1 MILLPK
7 GSPVK
12 ENVNPARVNLPEA
25 MEKLV
30 ESQFSGYLRFDSPVG
45 TGIIIF
51 ENGHLI
57 SALMQEVDADGRII
71 AYDAISRIFEMSIFG
86 NAVLNIYRLNSEVA
100 MSIHAL
106 LHGEYIY
113 RGQDLKL
120 INIQDLLGRIR
131 SDRLSGCLRV
141 YSERAV
147 ALVFYEAGH
156 ALGFLHEGAMELET
170 TADLSV
176 SVAAHPGAKLDLLS
190 TVTADG
196 IRMAD
201 LMASADLGPMWEKV
215 RNRLLIERKKREVHT
230 GRLSERELNDRYQRF
245 FKLMRGI
252 AERHIGQYGVMQV
265 EKALKK
271 VSNLMSIG
279 ELDQFFVEL
288 TRAANLVVAPAK
300 VREMIDEMRRG
311 VNALL

>member
-12 ENVNPARVNLPEA
+12 EKVNPARVNLPEA

-30 ESQFSGYLRFDSPVG
+30 ESRFSGYLRFDSPVG

-51 ENGHLI
+51 EKGHLI
-57 SALMQEVDADGRII
+57 SALMQEGEVEARII
-71 AYDAISRIFEMSIFG
+71 AYDAITRIFEMSILG

-100 MSIHAL
+100 KSIHAL

-113 RGQDLKL
+113 REQDLKL
-120 INIQDLLGRIR
+120 IDIPALLGRIR

-141 YSERAV
+141 YNDKAV
-147 ALVFYEAGH
+147 ALVFYEGGH

-170 TADLSV
+170 TADLAT
-176 SVAAHPGAKLDLLS
+176 SVAAHSGAKLDLLS

-196 IRMAD
+196 VRMAD
-201 LMASADLGPMWEKV
+201 LMASADLGPMWEKA
-215 RNRLLIERKKREVHT
+215 RNRLLDERKKREVRSGKLSDRDLE
-230 GRLSERELNDRYQRF
+230 GRRERF
-245 FKLMRGI
+245 AILMRGI
-252 AERHIGQYGVMQV
+252 AQRHIGQYGVTQV
-265 EKALKK
+265 EKSIKK
-271 VSNLMSIG
+271 ISSTMSIG

-288 TRAANLVVAPAK
+288 KKAATLVATPEK
-300 VREMIDEMRRG
+300 VREMIEEMRRG
-311 VNALL
+311 TNALL